1 MALNTTSVA
10 LVFDMPE
17 LHTTRARIV
26 AVTTI
31 IVAAASMTPS
41 R

>member
-17 LHTTRARIV
+17 LDTTRARI
-26 AVTTI
+26 AAAAI

>member
-17 LHTTRARIV
+17 LDTTRAKMV
-26 AVTTI
+26 AVTAI
-31 IVAAASMTPS
+31 IVAAGA
-41 R
+41 